1 MMNCSSV
8 KKLYECMPKKIKF
21 LLSPIFIRV
30 IINNPIYQKTIHEL
44 DEFEKLSYTEKKE
57 KQLLILRETLIYA
70 YNNVPYYKEKFD
82 EVRFNPVKMNDIT
95 DIAKIPLLTKDMA
108 IEAGESIYSTEKINY
123 YESVTGGV
131 VAEH

>member
-57 KQLLILRETLIYA
+57 KQLLIL
-70 YNNVPYYKEKFD
+70 
-82 EVRFNPVKMNDIT
+82 
-95 DIAKIPLLTKDMA
+95 KIGRA
-108 IEAGESIYSTEKINY
+108 H
-123 YESVTGGV
+123 V
-131 VAEH
+131 